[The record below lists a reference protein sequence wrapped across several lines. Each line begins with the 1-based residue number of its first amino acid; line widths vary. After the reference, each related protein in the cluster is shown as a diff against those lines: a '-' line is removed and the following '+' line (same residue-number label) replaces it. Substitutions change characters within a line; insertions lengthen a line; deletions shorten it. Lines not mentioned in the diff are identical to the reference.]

1 VQVAFQPQS
10 DATFS
15 STLQVNSN
23 ASSGTVVTVPITG
36 TREMA
41 TAWTVRINQVD
52 AGAGSC
58 PQATAYVSV
67 TDQGGFAVT
76 GLTAANFIVSHG
88 GGTPAIKSF
97 STVEGTAFPVAIAAA
112 LDHSE
117 SLTRQPVAFAD
128 MKSGFATFFGGL
140 RSGDSGAVINF
151 DSAVELVQTW
161 TTDKTLLQAAAV
173 APWDKGPDT
182 KLYDA
187 AFLAVDQAAT
197 QPSARRA
204 VILATDGEDLGPT
217 SPYSTATLAQVIANG
232 TTKSVP
238 IFTIGVGSSV
248 NKTVLTQMASGTGGL
263 FYEASTSQNLATIY
277 QQLTTLLNGKQY
289 VITFDRA
296 TGPIYNVFAINATPP
311 AGVTATGD
319 TRPIT
324 PCP

>member
-1 VQVAFQPQS
+1 
-10 DATFS
+10 
-15 STLQVNSN
+15 
-23 ASSGTVVTVPITG
+23 VTSPVFGLPISG
-36 TREMA
+36 TRELIA
-41 TAWTVRINQVD
+41 QWTVRINQID
-52 AGAGSC
+52 AGTC

-76 GLTAANFIVSHG
+76 GLTADKFTVVHG
-88 GGTPAIKSF
+88 GATQTITSF
-97 STVEGTAFPVAIAAA
+97 STTEGTAFPIAIATA

-128 MKSGFATFFGGL
+128 MKSGFASFFGGL

-151 DSAVELVQTW
+151 DSAVEVVQAW
-161 TTDKTLLQAAAV
+161 TTNKTLLQAAAL

-187 AFLAVDQAAT
+187 AFLAVDQAGAQT
-197 QPSARRA
+197 SARRA

-217 SPYSTATLAQVIANG
+217 SPYSTASLSDVITSG
-232 TTKSVP
+232 VTKKVP

-277 QQLTTLLNGKQY
+277 QQLTTLLYGMQY
-289 VITFDRA
+289 VIKFNRVNGSTF
-296 TGPIYNVFAINATPP
+296 NVVSINATPP
-311 AGVTATGD
+311 TGVTATGD
-319 TRPIT
+319 VRPIT
-324 PCP
+324 PCLP